1 MEPTERRARPAADVL
16 VVGAGVIGLVIA
28 WRCRQRGLSVT
39 VVDPAPGAGA
49 SRTAAGMLAPVTEL
63 HYGEQS
69 LLALNLAS
77 AARYPGFAAELHEAT
92 GRSIGYRRSGT
103 VVAAW
108 DAADLAALRD
118 LAGFAATLDQPVQ
131 LLTGRE
137 LRTLVPG
144 IAPGLPG
151 GLLAPEDHQVD
162 NRRLHA
168 ALMAA
173 AVGSGAAL
181 VDAPVARIDL
191 TGDRVHG
198 VTLADGSAVAAGT
211 VVLAAGAHSGRIAGL
226 PDAVRPRV
234 HPVKG
239 QTLRVRMPVETM
251 PPLVLRGTVKGA
263 PVYLVPRDP
272 DGPAEPSGN
281 GGPAPTAP
289 AAATAPGLATGW
301 TGRNGRAGRAG
312 RSGTAE
318 LVIGASSEEAGF
330 DCTPRAG
337 AVYELLRDA
346 QSLLPAVSEAEL
358 VEVSTGLRP
367 GSPDNAP
374 LIGRTGIDGL
384 VVATG
389 HYRNGVL
396 LTPITGDGVSTLLA
410 DGELP
415 PELVAF
421 QPERHAPQEV

>member
-1 MEPTERRARPAADVL
+1 MEPTERRRPAADVL
-16 VVGAGVIGLVIA
+16 VIGAGVIGLAIA

-39 VVDPAPGAGA
+39 VVDPAPGSGA

-77 AARYPGFAAELHEAT
+77 AARYPSFAAELQEVT

-118 LAGFAATLDQPVQ
+118 LAGFAATLGQPVQ
-131 LLTGRE
+131 TLTGRE
-137 LRTLVPG
+137 LRALVPG

-162 NRRLHA
+162 NRRLHG
-168 ALMAA
+168 ALLA
-173 AVGSGAAL
+173 AVAGSGAAL
-181 VDAPVARIDL
+181 IDAPVARIDL
-191 TGDRVHG
+191 AGDRVNG
-198 VTLADGSAVAAGT
+198 VTLADGTALAAGT

-226 PDAVRPRV
+226 PEGARPRV

-239 QTLRVRMPVETM
+239 QTVRLRMAVETM
-251 PPLVLRGTVKGA
+251 PPLILRGTVKGA

-272 DGPAEPSGN
+272 DGPASGD
-281 GGPAPTAP
+281 GAAPARPGVGPAR
-289 AAATAPGLATGW
+289 G
-301 TGRNGRAGRAG
+301 G

-396 LTPITGDGVSTLLA
+396 LTPITGDGVAALLA
-410 DGELP
+410 DGDLP
-415 PELVAF
+415 PALDAF
-421 QPERHAPQEV
+421 QPERRAPQEVR

>member
-1 MEPTERRARPAADVL
+1 MHPTEHSARPAADVL
-16 VVGAGVIGLVIA
+16 VVGAGVIGLAVA

-39 VVDPAPGAGA
+39 VVDPAPGSGA

-63 HYGEQS
+63 HYGEQP
-69 LLALNLAS
+69 LLRLNLAS
-77 AARYPGFAAELHEAT
+77 AARYPAFAAELQEVT
-92 GRSIGYRRSGT
+92 GRSIGYRRTGT
-103 VVAAW
+103 AVAAW

-118 LAGFAATLDQPVQ
+118 LAGFAGSLGQPVRT
-131 LLTGRE
+131 LTGRE
-137 LRTLVPG
+137 LRALVPG

-151 GLLAPEDHQVD
+151 GLLAPDDHQVD

-168 ALMAA
+168 ALLAA
-173 AVGSGAAL
+173 ATGAGARA

-191 TGDRVHG
+191 AGERVRG
-198 VTLADGSAVAAGT
+198 VTLADGTALAAGA

-226 PDAVRPRV
+226 PDAARPRV

-239 QTLRVRMPVETM
+239 QTLRLRMPAATM
-251 PPLVLRGTVKGA
+251 PPLILRGAVKGV
-263 PVYLVPRDP
+263 PVYLVPRAP
-272 DGPAEPSGN
+272 D
-281 GGPAPTAP
+281 
-289 AAATAPGLATGW
+289 
-301 TGRNGRAGRAG
+301 AGQGAG
-312 RSGTAE
+312 E
-318 LVIGASSEEAGF
+318 LVIGASTEEAGF

-374 LIGRTGIDGL
+374 LIGPGGVDGL

-396 LTPITGDGVSTLLA
+396 LTPVTGDGVATLLA
-410 DGELP
+410 GGDLP

-421 QPERHAPQEV
+421 HPERRAPQEVR